1 MRRFTFGDSLNFPPL
16 MFLVIVGAETETNF
30 GWLLLRGLTQRQE
43 MQNLVPEK
51 DPIEALRSTF
61 RRHASGVSVITLLDD
76 NHQPIG
82 FTATSMTSLGAN
94 PPLASFNVSQGS
106 STFPSLKV
114 GKYAAIHTLGANTV
128 ALAQKMAADHTQRF
142 VGDDWHEGPYRVP
155 VFPAATSILI
165 VKIRDIHNIENNA
178 VVIVDVIE
186 GLAGTEDEALLYY
199 QRSYMKPGEKL
210 V

>member
-1 MRRFTFGDSLNFPPL
+1 
-16 MFLVIVGAETETNF
+16 
-30 GWLLLRGLTQRQE
+30 
-43 MQNLVPEK
+43 MQNLTPEK
-51 DPIEALRSTF
+51 DPVEALRASF

-76 NHQPIG
+76 AKHPVG

-106 STFPSLKV
+106 STFASLKV
-114 GKYAAIHTLGANTV
+114 GKYVGIHTLGAGTV
-128 ALAQKMAADHTQRF
+128 SLAQRMAADHTQRF
-142 VGDDWHEGPYRVP
+142 VPADWHEGPYGVP

-165 VKIRDIHNIENNA
+165 AKIRDIHNIENNA
-178 VVIVDVIE
+178 VVIVDVVE

-210 V
+210 EA